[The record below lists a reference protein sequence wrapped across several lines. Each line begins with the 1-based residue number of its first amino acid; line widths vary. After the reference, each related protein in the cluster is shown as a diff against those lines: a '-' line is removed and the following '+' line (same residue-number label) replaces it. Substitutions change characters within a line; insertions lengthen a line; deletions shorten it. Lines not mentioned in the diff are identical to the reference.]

1 MTLIRGLV
9 TTTAGQMHYRDSGE
23 SNSDGSDSDQAAK
36 AGPPILIMHINQRS
50 SAMYVELAAV
60 LAPHRRV
67 IALDHPSFG
76 MSDHISGEPRIP
88 NYGRWAF
95 ELLDELGVDKVVLL
109 GEAVSAII
117 AADMAVAKPDRVQQ
131 VVMVNCPLWDDQAT
145 RSTDMDD
152 IRPQRPADPTGW
164 PLTRTIDWVLEHD
177 AVHAPN
183 DPSQEWM
190 DRMNRAQMEAGRDRW
205 QLVNAM
211 DAYDLAPTL
220 EHLAAPTLL
229 VWGEHFIY
237 AANREGLTS
246 RIANCTEQ
254 VVPGG
259 RFDMCFEKHT
269 EVGQA
274 VAGFLQ

>member
-1 MTLIRGLV
+1 MKLTRGLV
-9 TTTAGQMHYRDSGE
+9 TTSAGQMHYRDSGAVA
-23 SNSDGSDSDQAAK
+23 D

-50 SAMYVELAAV
+50 SAMYQELALE

-76 MSDHISGEPRIP
+76 MSDHVVGDPTIP
-88 NYGRWAF
+88 EYGRWAF
-95 ELLDELGVDKVVLL
+95 ELLDQLKIAEVVLL

-117 AADMAVAKPDRVQQ
+117 AADMAVAEPGRVRQLI
-131 VVMVNCPLWDDQAT
+131 MVNCPLWDNQAT

-152 IRPQRPADPTGW
+152 IRPQRPADPSGW
-164 PLTRTIDWVLEHD
+164 PLTRTVDWVLEHD
-177 AVHAPN
+177 AIHAPN
-183 DPSQEWM
+183 EPSQEWM

-220 EHLAAPTLL
+220 EQVVTPTLL

-246 RIANCTEQ
+246 RIADHREQ
-254 VVPGG
+254 VIPGG
-259 RFDMCFEKHT
+259 RFDMCFEKHVA
-269 EVGQA
+269 VGAA
-274 VAGFLQ
+274 VVDFLS